1 MEDGAEADDAAHRVV
16 KVRLKHLLTARRH
29 VERIQYGV
37 ETMHTIVGYGLVLG
51 KLLYLSDLDR
61 ELAANG
67 GNFDAE
73 VARRVAAAFPIDKGQ
88 MEDWLDVV
96 SSPLAGRVGRPYGAA
111 KALHL
116 QRLHAFYDD
125 RASAGLLPLQKT
137 PCTNLSNPKG
147 HAAAQMEVNYRNN
160 VHCHFDKYVKRFV
173 RVRMTAATRLQHG
186 LDPDV
191 RIPSELKRALDT
203 DIRTLSDDLLQARA
217 PPRCREALVPWLDQ
231 HRPAL
236 LPPAP
241 AAAAPH
247 WRFQSQKEHPERWLP
262 YMVMIDRWLEGDG
275 TKLLSPLP
283 QRTSFVPSHV
293 RLDTNGLIDLLVDD
307 ADDMPVLKAALE
319 DSAMPADEFSAPESG
334 PSAAVIKYELPGLM
348 SRPPKGGVPKVCK
361 AMLYT
366 DLKGLVSPRLAET
379 VRKEPAKHAVAF
391 KTTIWRCLTK
401 LGSNKHAAVEHKD
414 LVFNNVIDTDGHS
427 VSLHYVS
434 RSLHGLT
441 RFNGG
446 FKALVTSQRRQARE
460 EKARGATYVTSLTE
474 AERVALLERR
484 DGGGSIAACD
494 PGKKSLATV
503 TDGWGRVV
511 SYSAAQRRVESGS
524 RKHAREHRRLLDVRV
539 DPGARSAGELLRS
552 IGEVPDLPG
561 VVRSAKSCVPEH
573 YAQYLRSRVA
583 VEAPLKAFYRRPVFR
598 AHRYDAYVGRR
609 ASEDRFVSRIKSA
622 FGSDVTI
629 LYGGWGRAPNLRHQ
643 PPSPGVGLRRRLCS
657 DFRVYLVHEAY
668 TSSRCPR
675 CCGREVT
682 KPRRDNRT
690 GEEVHHL
697 LKCADRRCSCHWW
710 NRDVLGALNI
720 LKTGEHA
727 LRTGAWDPLFAA

>member
-1 MEDGAEADDAAHRVV
+1 MEEGEADDAAHRVV
-16 KVRLKHLLTARRH
+16 KVRLKHLLTARRL

-37 ETMHTIVGYGLVLG
+37 ETMHTVVERGLVFG
-51 KLLYLSDLDR
+51 KLLYLADLDR
-61 ELAANG
+61 ELAANA
-67 GNFDAE
+67 GNFDA
-73 VARRVAAAFPIDKGQ
+73 VVSGRVAAAFPIDKGQ

-125 RASAGLLPLQKT
+125 RAGAGLLPAQKT

-160 VHCHFDKYVKRFV
+160 VHCHYDKYVKRFV
-173 RVRMTAATRLQHG
+173 RVRMTAATRLEHG
-186 LDPDV
+186 LDADV

-236 LPPAP
+236 MPPAP
-241 AAAAPH
+241 AAAGPH
-247 WRFQSQKEHPERWLP
+247 WRFSSQKDHPERWLP

-275 TKLLSPLP
+275 AKLLSPLP

-293 RLDTNGLIDLLVDD
+293 RIDTGGLIDLLVDG
-307 ADDMPVLKAALE
+307 ADDTLVLKAALE
-319 DSAMPADEFSAPESG
+319 DSDMPGDDAADPEPG
-334 PSAAVIKYELPGLM
+334 PSRVRPAVKYELPGLM
-348 SRPPKGGVPKVCK
+348 TRPPKGGEPKASK

-366 DLKGLVSPRLAET
+366 DLGTLVSPRLAEL
-379 VRKEPAKHAVAF
+379 VRREPAKHAVAF
-391 KTTIWRCLTK
+391 KTAIWRCLTK
-401 LGSNKHAAVEHKD
+401 LGSNKHVGVEHMD

-446 FKALVTSQRRQARE
+446 FKALVTSQRRQGRE
-460 EKARGATYVTSLTE
+460 EKAKGATYVTSLPE
-474 AERVALLERR
+474 AERAALL
-484 DGGGSIAACD
+484 GGTIVACD
-494 PGKKSLATV
+494 PGKASLATV

-511 SYSAAQRRVESGS
+511 SYSAAQRRAESGS
-524 RKHAREHRRLLDVRV
+524 LAHAREHRRLLAVRA
-539 DPGARSAGELLRS
+539 DPGARTAGELLRS
-552 IGEVPDLPG
+552 IGVVPDLPG
-561 VVRSAKSCVPEH
+561 VVRSAKSCVPAH
-573 YAQYLRSRVA
+573 YEQYLRSRAA

-598 AHRYDAYVGRR
+598 AHRYDAHVGRR
-609 ASEDRFVSRIKSA
+609 ASEDRFASRIKAA
-622 FGSDVTI
+622 FGDDVTI
-629 LYGGWGRAPNLRHQ
+629 LYGDWGRTPNMRHQ
-643 PPSPGVGLRRRLCS
+643 PPSPGVGLRRRLCGH
-657 DFRVYLVHEAY
+657 FKVYLVHEAY

-675 CCGREVT
+675 CRGREVT
-682 KPRRDNRT
+682 KPRQDNR
-690 GEEVHHL
+690 GEDVHHL
-697 LKCADRRCSCHWW
+697 LKCADPRCSCHWW

-720 LKTGEHA
+720 LTTGEHA